1 MHKDARIFV
10 AGARGLVGSAVV
22 RLLQA
27 QGYANLLIPT
37 HQELDLLDQSAVREF
52 FKKEQPEYV
61 ILLAALVG
69 GIKANMT
76 RQSEFLY
83 ENMEIQNNVIWQSH
97 KNNVKKLFFLAGSCL
112 YPRGCP
118 QPMKEESFLDGKP
131 EPTNEGFAIAK
142 IAGVKLCEKI
152 FLEHKKSFI
161 AGIATNIYGVGDN
174 FDPESSHVVAAMMR
188 KMHEAKISGA
198 TEVSIWGT
206 GNGEREFLFVDDLAD
221 AILFLMNSYHDSQFL
236 NIGTGIG
243 TSIRELSFLMKKIV
257 GFEGELV
264 FDTSKPDGM
273 PRKLVD
279 VSRISALGWHHAT
292 ELEDGLRRTYAW
304 YLEHSYSL

>member
-1 MHKDARIFV
+1 MNKDSEIYV
-10 AGARGLVGSAVV
+10 AGHKGTVGSAMV
-22 RLLQA
+22 RRLQKS
-27 QGYANLLIPT
+27 GFTNLILKT
-37 HQELDLLDQSAVREF
+37 REELNLLDQSAVREF
-52 FKKEQPEYV
+52 FEKEQPEYV

-76 RQSEFLY
+76 HQSEFLY

-97 KNNVKKLFFLAGSCL
+97 RNNVKKLFFLASSCL

-118 QPMKEESFLDGKP
+118 QPMQEESFLDGKP

-152 FLEHKKSFI
+152 FLEQKKSFI

-174 FDPESSHVVAAMMR
+174 FDPEFSHVVPAMMR
-188 KMHEAKISGA
+188 RMHESKISGA
-198 TEVSIWGT
+198 KEVVMWGT
-206 GNGEREFLFVDDLAD
+206 GNSEREFLYVDDLAD
-221 AILFLMNSYHDSQFL
+221 AILFLMNSYNDSQFL

-243 TSIRELSFLMKKIV
+243 TSIRELSSLMKKIV

-279 VSRISALGWHHAT
+279 VSRLSALGWHHST
-292 ELEDGLRRTYAW
+292 KLEDGLKETYDW
-304 YLEHSYSL
+304 FCQNSEL